1 MPSIARCKIFVCKYS
16 RFWRKK
22 TVKTS
27 LDSFPR
33 KAIATKVISTFL
45 SLILT
50 FNSLEFNCKNCIQ
63 IKGFAIGTICVPSY
77 PNIFMGPFQRKYVS
91 PFLQGHSLIYLRFTD
106 NIFFIWT
113 GSKEQLI
120 WNLDKLNTNQGLIKF
135 EHKN

>member
-1 MPSIARCKIFVCKYS
+1 M
-16 RFWRKK
+16 
-22 TVKTS
+22 KTS

-120 WNLDKLNTNQGLIKF
+120 WNLGKLNSKQGLIKF
-135 EHKN
+135 KHKN